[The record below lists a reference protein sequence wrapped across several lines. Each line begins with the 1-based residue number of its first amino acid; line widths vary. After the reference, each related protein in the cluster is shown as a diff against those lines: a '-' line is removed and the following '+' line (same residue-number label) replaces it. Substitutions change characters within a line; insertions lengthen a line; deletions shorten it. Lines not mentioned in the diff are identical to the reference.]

1 MIPSVGL
8 RGKLIL
14 RESTMM
20 ESNTRTLKRY
30 ANRKLYDTHISA
42 YVTLEEMAQVV
53 REGNDVRVIDNTTKE
68 DITYKTFIQLLHE
81 LERKS
86 VGSGDVSLL
95 NKVIRSS
102 TGTFTGYINQLED
115 DLAGSDISLEM
126 PAAAMSVAQDAAQ
139 SVTLQ

>member
-1 MIPSVGL
+1 
-8 RGKLIL
+8 
-14 RESTMM
+14 M

-53 REGNDVRVIDNTTKE
+53 RDGSDVVVVDNTTKE

-86 VGSGDVSLL
+86 VGRGDVQLL
-95 NKVIRSS
+95 NRVIRSS
-102 TGTFTGYINQLED
+102 TGTFTGFINEIEGNVATFD
-115 DLAGSDISLEM
+115 APTMEHVVTM
-126 PAAAMSVAQDAAQ
+126 PADVIISNNVEEMSAAAI
-139 SVTLQ
+139 LH